1 MTGSDGAPNE
11 TGPTSGFL
19 KLPLAAA
26 IVALI
31 GVADAVYL
39 TVHHYT
45 AEPVPCTIVAGCEQ
59 VLNSQYA
66 TLGGILTAVLGDA
79 ASGIATSGAG
89 EIPLAALGGAAYF
102 AAFALA
108 LLAAYGDRRMWNLFG
123 IQVVLMTLFTGW
135 LVYLQG
141 VVIGAFCQFC
151 LLSAATT
158 VTLLAIYLISRFTIS
173 KS

>member
-1 MTGSDGAPNE
+1 MTDPDGPSTETAPR
-11 TGPTSGFL
+11 PGFA
-19 KLPLAAA
+19 KLPAAAA

-45 AEPVPCTIVAGCEQ
+45 AEPVPCSIIAGCEQ
-59 VLNSQYA
+59 VLTSQYA

-79 ASGIATSGAG
+79 AGGIATSGVG

-108 LLAAYGDRRMWNLFG
+108 LLAAYGDRRMWKIFG

-135 LVYLQG
+135 LIYLQA

-158 VTLLAIYLISRFTIS
+158 LTLFVIFLISKFARPR
-173 KS
+173 